1 MGFLDLFV
9 VASIPILKVLILTA
23 LGLYLALDTV
33 DIMGESTRKNVNRMA
48 FFVFNPALVG
58 SNLARTVTYQSI
70 LKLWLMPINILI
82 TFLIGSALGWVL
94 VKVLRVPSHLKGL
107 ILGCCAAGNLGN
119 LPIIILPAVCKE
131 KSSPFGD
138 PESCQAK
145 AMAYSS
151 LSMAIGAVYM
161 WSYVFNIVRI
171 SSMKAAEEP
180 KVVEPTTDKQKLQ
193 QEFSEPLLTST
204 RCNSEDETDGYVHV
218 LMIPSSKS
226 PTDRTVSIWTKVMQ
240 NLEIFAEKINLKS
253 LLAPSTIGAIVGF
266 VIGGVPLIRR
276 LMIGQ
281 SAPFRVIEDSAL
293 LLGDAAIPIV
303 TLIMGGNLLRGLR
316 SCGIRK
322 SLVIGIMAVRY
333 ILLPIFGIAVVKGL
347 TYLGLLQDD
356 PLYVFILLL
365 QYALPPAMNIGTMTQ
380 LFGAGESECSV
391 VMLWT
396 YAFASLSLTLWSTYF
411 MWLVS

>member
-9 VASIPILKVLILTA
+9 VASIPILKVLLVTA

-33 DIMGESTRKNVNRMA
+33 DILGESARKHVNRMA

-58 SNLARTVTYQSI
+58 SNLARTVTSESI
-70 LKLWLMPINILI
+70 LKLWLMPVNILI
-82 TFLIGSALGWVL
+82 TFLIGSALGWML
-94 VKVLRVPSHLKGL
+94 IKVSKVPSHLKGL
-107 ILGCCAAGNLGN
+107 VLGCCAAGNLGN

-138 PESCQAK
+138 PESCRAN

-151 LSMAIGAVYM
+151 LSMAIGAVYL

-171 SSMKAAEEP
+171 SSMKAAAES
-180 KVVEPTTDKQKLQ
+180 KVADPTMDKQTLQ

-204 RCNSEDETDGYVHV
+204 NYDSMDDINGYEHV
-218 LMIPSSKS
+218 LVIPSSKS
-226 PTDRTVSIWTKVMQ
+226 LADRTVSIWTKVTQ
-240 NLEIFAEKINLKS
+240 NLESFAEKINLKS
-253 LLAPSTIGAIVGF
+253 LLAPSTMGAIVGF
-266 VIGGVPLIRR
+266 IIGGVPLIRR
-276 LMIGQ
+276 LVIGQ

-293 LLGDAAIPIV
+293 LLGDASIPIV

-316 SCGIRK
+316 SSGIQR

-333 ILLPIFGIAVVKGL
+333 VLLPIIGIAVLKGL
-347 TYLGLLQDD
+347 AYLGLLHDD

-396 YAFASLSLTLWSTYF
+396 YAFASLSLTLWSTFF